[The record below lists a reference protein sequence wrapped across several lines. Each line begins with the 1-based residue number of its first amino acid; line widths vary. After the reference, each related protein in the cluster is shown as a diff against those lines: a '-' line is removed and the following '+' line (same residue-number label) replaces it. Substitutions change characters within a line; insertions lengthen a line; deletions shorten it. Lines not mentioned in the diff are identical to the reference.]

1 MPAGQFA
8 VGGLMIKPYY
18 ERNGFAVFHGDCLE
32 VLSGLGQDFINLVWT
47 DVPYSTTETGI
58 EFDDEYRQFMLN
70 RFSAVATTMRDRTPL
85 LLCCSPP
92 QIFLFKEVMD
102 NTGLTYKGLHAWCCR
117 ASFYPTSFWNPSWEP
132 LLLYGK
138 GKLTTL
144 VKEGGIE
151 DVNYNDSSVFTRP
164 RGSGHPGE
172 KPLGLIKKYIIATT
186 KPGDIILDPFAGTGT
201 TLRAAKDLGRKA
213 IGIEL
218 NEKYCEMI
226 ALKLAQETL
235 EI

>member
-1 MPAGQFA
+1 M
-8 VGGLMIKPYY
+8 KPYY
-18 ERNGFAVFHGDCLE
+18 EHNGFTLYHGDCLE
-32 VLSGLGQDFINLVWT
+32 VLPELGQDFIDLIWT

-58 EFDDEYRQFMLN
+58 EFGDEYQEFMFA
-70 RFSAVATTMRDRTPL
+70 RVSAVAATMKDRTPL
-85 LLCCSPP
+85 LLCCCPP
-92 QIFLFKEVMD
+92 QIFLFKEVLD
-102 NTGLTYKGLHAWCCR
+102 RTGLTYKGLHAWCSR

-144 VKEGGIE
+144 VKEGGIP
-151 DVNYNDSSVFTRP
+151 DVNYNDSSVLARP
-164 RGSGHPGE
+164 RSTGHPGE

-213 IGIEL
+213 IGIEC
-218 NEKYCEMI
+218 NERYCEMI
-226 ALKLAQETL
+226 ALKMAQETL
-235 EI
+235 GI